1 MSEPQLPLE
10 PEDILDLMA
19 QRRVL
24 TPERLE
30 IARGLSRQLAR
41 DPEMLA
47 SIERMLRANAV
58 DINRYL
64 PNPDDAGAVLFDDQT
79 LGDGD
84 ELSITPKQTAA
95 AAAAGAAAML
105 VGCIPVPV

>member
-1 MSEPQLPLE
+1 MSETQSPLE
-10 PEDILDLMA
+10 PEDILDLMV

-64 PNPDDAGAVLFDDQT
+64 PNRDDAGAVLFDQET
-79 LGDGD
+79 MGEGD
-84 ELSITPKQTAA
+84 EASITPKQTAA